1 MVGSCWITLDAHS
14 SDFLETTGDDGLCD
28 YIVIWI
34 QIIPQSSKHIFF
46 HTTWRWQ
53 SWQSCQYN
61 RKQHKKLAALPVS
74 IWQMLG
80 HCFCLASGPSHTL
93 SSPVKYYL
101 HNSLRWETFTLKL
114 CVCDRP
120 HHHGA
125 VMCGA

>member
-1 MVGSCWITLDAHS
+1 MAVAIMAIMAIMAWTTNTIVS
-14 SDFLETTGDDGLCD
+14 ST
-28 YIVIWI
+28 
-34 QIIPQSSKHIFF
+34 
-46 HTTWRWQ
+46 
-53 SWQSCQYN
+53 
-61 RKQHKKLAALPVS
+61 KLAALRVS
-74 IWQMLG
+74 IWKMLG